1 MRTAR
6 ALAAPPRPLSR
17 TTAHT
22 DDNHVAHE
30 TRVSLA
36 IDRTTADSPLDAPVP
51 VTAQPPAEF
60 SASAAEDAALVRRA
74 RDGDSDAF
82 GQLVRR
88 HLNAVRTV
96 ALAVSGNATDAEDI
110 CQDAFAAALRRINYC
125 RPEEKFRPW
134 LLAIARNRAL
144 DIRRRARV
152 RAVESLDAVEEQ
164 VDADGALS
172 GRHDPAPLRAAER
185 ADLREHL
192 AAAIATLTDVRREVL
207 LLHDLDDWTHQE
219 IAAHLGLAEGTVRS
233 HLFWARRDL
242 RARLSQEFQRGNDG
256 IR

>member
-1 MRTAR
+1 MRAAR
-6 ALAAPPRPLSR
+6 NLAVVRRDDTRADDPMGSMTERQDSAPAP
-17 TTAHT
+17 
-22 DDNHVAHE
+22 
-30 TRVSLA
+30 
-36 IDRTTADSPLDAPVP
+36 ADISPA
-51 VTAQPPAEF
+51 
-60 SASAAEDAALVRRA
+60 AAEDAALVRRA
-74 RDGDSDAF
+74 RDGESEAF

-96 ALAVSGNATDAEDI
+96 ALAVSGNATDAEDV

-185 ADLREHL
+185 ADLRGHL

-207 LLHDLDDWTHQE
+207 LLHDVDDWTHQE

-242 RARLSQEFQRGNDG
+242 RARLSPELQRGNDAV
-256 IR
+256 R